1 MMQKLSHH
9 IEEEEN
15 EMFPAAEK
23 FLDKKQAEELGKK
36 FQEQKSKQTD
46 VLKKGK

>member
-15 EMFPAAEK
+15 EMFPATEK
-23 FLDKKQAEELGKK
+23 FLDKKQAEEFGKK
-36 FQEQKSKQTD
+36 FEEQKASRPAF
-46 VLKKGK
+46 